1 MINGLLG
8 KKIGMTQIF
17 NERGETVP
25 VTVVEAGPCVVT
37 QVRTKENDGYE
48 AVQIGFGDARPRTLS
63 KPEVGH
69 LKNVGRVVRHLR
81 EFQADDIAG
90 YEVGAVLNAD
100 VFQKGER
107 VDVTGTSKGK
117 GFAGV
122 VKRYHFAGGRKT
134 HGQSDRHRHPGSIGN
149 DTTPGRVLKGKRMG
163 GRMGGKRVTVQGLEV
178 VEVDTERHLLLIKG
192 SIPGARNGLVMVRRA
207 VKAKK

>member
-81 EFQADDIAG
+81 EFHADDIAT

-100 VFQKGER
+100 VFTKGER

-134 HGQSDRHRHPGSIGN
+134 HGQSDRHRHAGSIGN

-178 VEVDTERHLLLIKG
+178 VGIDTERHLLLIKG